1 MSTIKDSNTSTGTG
15 TRVEGIGVVLAHSP
29 KRPKNGLNSLAHRP
43 KIKSKF
49 IYMQKKL
56 TQRQKDTL
64 KRHASHH
71 TKKHMEQMKKEMKSG
86 IPFTKAHKNAM
97 RKVGK

>member
-1 MSTIKDSNTSTGTG
+1 
-15 TRVEGIGVVLAHSP
+15 
-29 KRPKNGLNSLAHRP
+29 
-43 KIKSKF
+43 
-49 IYMQKKL
+49 MQKKL